1 MPAPTSPADPM
12 SNFTIAGT
20 NSGFLG
26 RCRGMAATAVSVRK
40 TLRAQ
45 ANGDG
50 IATARRP
57 IHL

>member
-1 MPAPTSPADPM
+1 M

-20 NSGFLG
+20 NSCFLG
-26 RCRGMAATAVSVRK
+26 RCRGMAAAAVSVRK

>member
-1 MPAPTSPADPM
+1 MPAPTSPAGPM

-20 NSGFLG
+20 TSDFSG
-26 RCRGMAATAVSVRK
+26 RCRGVAATAVSVRK